1 MLTIIEQM
9 QELVDKLNYYTKKYD
24 EGNPE
29 ISDEEWDN
37 LYFKLLKMEQD
48 CHYHYLDKS
57 PTRTINYQVVNE
69 LKTVKHNH
77 KMLSLD
83 KTKSL
88 EDIKDFVGE
97 QLVVAMTKVDGLTCS
112 LKYIDGKLVS
122 AETRGDGVTGE
133 DVLHNALVIPSIP
146 HRINYKDELII
157 DGEIVCLYNDFT
169 NFENEYKN
177 PRNFAAGSIRLL
189 DANECSKRKLTF
201 IAWDVIKG
209 FEDYNSFGR
218 KMIELKDLGF
228 FIVPMIT
235 TSLNCINESLVN
247 IIKSKSI
254 NNSIPFDGVVFK
266 FNDIAYGQAQG
277 RNYSSL

>member
-133 DVLHNALVIPSIP
+133 DVLHNAF
-146 HRINYKDELII
+146 K
-157 DGEIVCLYNDFT
+157 
-169 NFENEYKN
+169 
-177 PRNFAAGSIRLL
+177 
-189 DANECSKRKLTF
+189 
-201 IAWDVIKG
+201 
-209 FEDYNSFGR
+209 
-218 KMIELKDLGF
+218 F
-228 FIVPMIT
+228 FINFFCSP
-235 TSLNCINESLVN
+235 
-247 IIKSKSI
+247 
-254 NNSIPFDGVVFK
+254 
-266 FNDIAYGQAQG
+266 
-277 RNYSSL
+277 R